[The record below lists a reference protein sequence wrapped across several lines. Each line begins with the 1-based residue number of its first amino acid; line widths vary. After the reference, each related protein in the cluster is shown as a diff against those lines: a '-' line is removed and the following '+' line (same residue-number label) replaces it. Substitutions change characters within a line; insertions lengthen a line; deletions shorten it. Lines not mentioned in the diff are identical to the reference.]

1 MSIEIR
7 NLNKYYFYRK
17 PNQLQALK
25 NVSVHIADGEFVA
38 IVGKSGAG
46 KSTLLHIIGCI
57 EDFQDG
63 IYLLDD
69 IPVKELSDAKKSL
82 IRNKYMGVVLQ
93 DFGLIDGYSVK
104 ENVMVPLHFAKG
116 ISANKK
122 LEMVQNALK
131 KVGIA
136 ELAENRVNKISGG
149 QKQRVAIARAIVNN
163 PKVVLA
169 DEPTGALDSQTALEI
184 MGVFEQLNNDGITVI
199 IVTHDKDVADRCP
212 RRIEI
217 VDGEVMG

>member
-25 NVSVHIADGEFVA
+25 NVSLHIADGEFVA

>member
-25 NVSVHIADGEFVA
+25 NVSLHIADGEFVA

-69 IPVKELSDAKKSL
+69 IPVNELSDAKKSL

-184 MGVFEQLNNDGITVI
+184 MDVFKELNNDGITVI
-199 IVTHDKDVADRCP
+199 IVTHDKDVANRCP

-217 VDGEVMG
+217 ADGEVIG

>member
-25 NVSVHIADGEFVA
+25 NVSLHIADGEFVA

-184 MGVFEQLNNDGITVI
+184 MGAFEQLNNDGITVI

>member
-25 NVSVHIADGEFVA
+25 NVSLHIADGEFVA

-217 VDGEVMG
+217 VDGKVMG